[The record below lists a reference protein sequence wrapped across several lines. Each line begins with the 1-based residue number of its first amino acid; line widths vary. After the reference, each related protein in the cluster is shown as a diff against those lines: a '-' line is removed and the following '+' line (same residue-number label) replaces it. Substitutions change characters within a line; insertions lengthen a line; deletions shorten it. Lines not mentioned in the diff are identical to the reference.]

1 MTVAVAERTRPD
13 RGIKY
18 LMAEQTAE
26 SWWAL
31 GLGAGAMALL
41 VLGPVA
47 VVTSF
52 GWTPPENLADGLG
65 STGMLA
71 VLIAVIAI
79 GLAAAALGFS
89 RFRNMPTK
97 SAKEAM
103 ISGAVLGIQAAVLS
117 GVFLWVRAGDLELI
131 TRNFLDFELLGEFW
145 RRFITGAKNTV
156 ILTVG
161 GALIGIVGGLML
173 AVFAMSKRSVVRAP
187 ARVYINFFRGT
198 PLIWQLS
205 FAGLGVV
212 AALRLDFT
220 AYTVAMVVLG
230 LNAAGYSAE
239 VFRAGIQSLERG
251 QAEAARAL
259 GMTYGQSLRYVI
271 LPQAV
276 RRVIPP
282 LTNEFVILIK
292 DTSLV
297 IVLGLTFA
305 QKELLGAGRDIYS
318 STANATAFLGSA
330 FGYLIITLPMIR
342 LVTILEKKLRSGLT
356 SVVG

>member
-1 MTVAVAERTRPD
+1 MAVAVADQTRPD
-13 RGIKY
+13 RGIRY
-18 LMAEQTAE
+18 LIAQQTRG

-31 GLGAGAMALL
+31 GLGVAATALL
-41 VLGPVA
+41 FVGPL
-47 VVTSF
+47 VVITSN
-52 GWTPPENLADGLG
+52 GWTPPPTLAEGLG
-65 STGMLA
+65 SDSMQW
-71 VLIAVIAI
+71 VLIAVIAVGAI
-79 GLAAAALGFS
+79 AAALGFA
-89 RFRNMPTK
+89 RFRSMPTK
-97 SAKEAM
+97 ASKEAT
-103 ISGAVLGIQAAVLS
+103 ISGAVLGLQVVVLAAVA
-117 GVFLWVRAGDLELI
+117 LWIQAGDLELI

-145 RRFITGAKNTV
+145 RRFVTGATNTV
-156 ILTVG
+156 ILSVG
-161 GALIGIVGGLML
+161 GALIGIVGGLLL
-173 AVFAMSKRSVVRAP
+173 AVFAMSKRSVIRAP

-212 AALRLDFT
+212 AALRLDFSP
-220 AYTVAMVVLG
+220 YTVAVVVLG

-251 QAEAARAL
+251 QAEAARSL
-259 GMTYGQSLRYVI
+259 GMTYAQSMRYVI

-330 FGYLIITLPMIR
+330 AGYLIITLPMIR
-342 LVTILEKKLRSGLT
+342 LVTLLEKKLRSGLT